1 MSPTLILALVALPPS
16 VSCKDAEKK
25 KKKIPVR
32 KVWSLCTQINAIHI
46 AFKFKQLCL
55 CVVEGAKEC

>member
-1 MSPTLILALVALPPS
+1 MLSVEIPLIDRMMSPTLILALVALPPS

-32 KVWSLCTQINAIHI
+32 KV
-46 AFKFKQLCL
+46 
-55 CVVEGAKEC
+55 